1 MPVLADGMTA
11 APMANRQ
18 TIAIPNSLVA
28 TKMKLGTARGAYA
41 EYRSSEGQPVQKHY
55 SEY

>member
-41 EYRSSEGQPVQKHY
+41 EYRSSEDQPVQKHY
-55 SEY
+55 R